1 MKTGTASHMDM
12 RTDDKTLILAM
23 TDLMLQEILST
34 LSIISEHN
42 RHITTI
48 TPKVAIK
55 CMAYVILHPKSI
67 GIQLNRLLE
76 IGFIGD
82 EERDPQ
88 DSNEDLKPIM
98 AAVFARYNKHHE
110 RLMAAESNYNGGT
123 APRSDLVTKPLISAM
138 IGDYIRPEGNT
149 ANGDSCD
156 EDDEGDEGDE
166 GDDGEERDMYG
177 FEDLGCNEEQ
187 KEQTIISCCCT
198 ICSSVLNMEHVDPAT
213 GCEQHPFMHV
223 MLKTLKT
230 MQDKYA

>member
-23 TDLMLQEILST
+23 TDLMLQEIFST
-34 LSIISEHN
+34 LSIISAHN
-42 RHITTI
+42 SQITTI
-48 TPKVAIK
+48 TPKISIQCIK
-55 CMAYVILHPKSI
+55 YVILHPNSI

-76 IGFIGD
+76 LAFTDG
-82 EERDPQ
+82 ERDPQ
-88 DSNEDLKPIM
+88 DSTEDLQPIM
-98 AAVFARYNKHHE
+98 NAVFARYNKHHE

-156 EDDEGDEGDE
+156 EDDEGDEEDE
-166 GDDGEERDMYG
+166 GDDGEERDMCG

-223 MLKTLKT
+223 MLKTLNT

>member
-1 MKTGTASHMDM
+1 
-12 RTDDKTLILAM
+12 M
-23 TDLMLQEILST
+23 TDLMLQEIFST
-34 LSIISEHN
+34 MSIISAHN
-42 RHITTI
+42 SQITTI
-48 TPKVAIK
+48 TPKISIQCIK
-55 CMAYVILHPKSI
+55 YVILHPNSI

-76 IGFIGD
+76 LAFTDG
-82 EERDPQ
+82 ERDPQ
-88 DSNEDLKPIM
+88 DSTEDLQPIM
-98 AAVFARYNKHHE
+98 NAVFARYNKHHE

-123 APRSDLVTKPLISAM
+123 ALRSDLVTKPLISAM

-223 MLKTLKT
+223 MLKTLNT